1 MRQNAM
7 TGARLSLSL
16 ALALLASGTALAQRP
31 QVTNPQTTSPQNP
44 TVPVPPR
51 SSPSTPPERIAPAE
65 GGSLSQDLSRDRGTV
80 KPPSVD
86 PGMTVAPPRNGSGT
100 MPVIPPPG
108 SPGGNQSVVPK

>member
-7 TGARLSLSL
+7 AGAILSL
-16 ALALLASGTALAQRP
+16 ALFTGGTAMAQRP
-31 QVTNPQTTSPQNP
+31 TVTNPQTTSPQNP
-44 TVPVPPR
+44 TVPVPPG

-65 GGSLSQDLSRDRGTV
+65 GSGNLSQKLSRDQGTL

-86 PGMTVAPPRNGSGT
+86 PGMAVTPPRNRTGT